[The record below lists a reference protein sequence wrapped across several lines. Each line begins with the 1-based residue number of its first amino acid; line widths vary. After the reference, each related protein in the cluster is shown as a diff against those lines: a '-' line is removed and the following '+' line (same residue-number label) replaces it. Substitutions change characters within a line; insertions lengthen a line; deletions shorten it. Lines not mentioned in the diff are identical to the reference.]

1 MSRHQSSFGNFSFI
15 LPTIMHG
22 ITDVH
27 RFSNPASATKPNS
40 ATTDSATTKKDQ
52 IQQLQIQQLQIQQ
65 LPDSATRPD
74 SATWIRQLATTD
86 SATTQIQQLSSAT
99 KGPVLYYSYLWLA
112 ASQARLCSR
121 SGSKSTAWRTELWE
135 QCGGLV
141 PPLQPSLATWRMEV
155 GLGALFGAHNGG
167 STLANWSLHLCLRT
181 ECGTNSPQSSHNCV
195 RQTVLPGPRP
205 CARPPG
211 QAQVEGPGARPPGLA
226 AWLAGCLIACLAGLI
241 AYPTLNECHRA
252 NPKGVPQTKP

>member
-1 MSRHQSSFGNFSFI
+1 MGRQDPLG
-15 LPTIMHG
+15 PAGTCHG
-22 ITDVH
+22 QPGLARTCTV
-27 RFSNPASATKPNS
+27 SATLLQQLN
-40 ATTDSATTKKDQ
+40 Q
-52 IQQLQIQQLQIQQ
+52 IQQLQIQQLRKKTRFSNYRFSNYRFSNYPIQQLGQIQQ
-65 LPDSATRPD
+65 LGFGNF
-74 SATWIRQLATTD
+74 ATTD

-121 SGSKSTAWRTELWE
+121 SGSKSTVWRTELWE

-141 PPLQPSLATWRMEV
+141 PPLQPSLATWRMKV

-195 RQTVLPGPRP
+195 RQTVLPGPCP

-241 AYPTLNECHRA
+241 VYPTLNECHRA